1 LSTFLDF
8 LEKPGC
14 HLCED
19 ALPVAERLARKL
31 RLPLRRI
38 DIHHDDDLIREF
50 SLRIPVIR
58 VDSVV
63 IAEGII
69 DYASALSMAR
79 AARRLTTED

>member
-1 LSTFLDF
+1 MSGFIDF

-19 ALPVAERLARKL
+19 ALPVAERLAHRLK
-31 RLPLRRI
+31 LPLRRI
-38 DIHHDDDLIREF
+38 DIDSDDQLIKEF

-58 VDSVV
+58 LGSSV

-69 DYASALSMAR
+69 DYRSALAAAR
-79 AARRLTTED
+79 ASQRHN